1 VTVIHPYLGQW
12 DSSFMTPHGVDG
24 QDEKHAAGTLATP
37 WMGRRGG
44 LGGAELKKDLAS
56 GGWRGQ
62 SYECRSTPIQNP
74 NWFPVTEFIARIA
87 AARSS

>member
-1 VTVIHPYLGQW
+1 
-12 DSSFMTPHGVDG
+12 
-24 QDEKHAAGTLATP
+24 
-37 WMGRRGG
+37 MGRRGG